1 MEKGLWIMKSG
12 VIQNLN
18 SNRIIADCV
27 WKADDFISRLR
38 GLQGRPALQPGEGL
52 WLMPCQQVHMFGMR
66 FPISVWFLD
75 KSGKICDIV
84 NEIKPYRISQR
95 RKEAVSVLELPVDWA
110 NLTDTRIGDTI
121 KWRHM
126 KNIYQYTNQNSLQ
139 NLS

>member
-1 MEKGLWIMKSG
+1 MKSG
-12 VIQNLN
+12 IVHNLSTN
-18 SNRIIADCV
+18 KIIAECV
-27 WKADDFISRLR
+27 WKADDFFSRLQ
-38 GLQGRPALQPGEGL
+38 GLQGRPVLKPGEGL

-75 KSGKICDIV
+75 KSGTVCDIV
-84 NEIKPYRISQR
+84 DEIKPYRISQR

-126 KNIYQYTNQNSLQ
+126 KNIYQYPHLNSLQ